1 LLVEGFGQVLESCQY
16 TEERVSKFYHFRSW
30 TSTHAVQKLA
40 PHLLNFLLICR
51 QISCVISTLICLL
64 QIVAQL
70 IKIEAS
76 ILNKLRLNATNDR
89 SMHVCPLGILVFFDF
104 SHLKLNEFLVISFN
118 NLCFSYLNSPIF
130 SNFTFIYY
138 EGHAHPRH
146 GNGESLILL
155 IT

>member
-1 LLVEGFGQVLESCQY
+1 M
-16 TEERVSKFYHFRSW
+16 
-30 TSTHAVQKLA
+30 
-40 PHLLNFLLICR
+40 
-51 QISCVISTLICLL
+51 
-64 QIVAQL
+64 AQL

-76 ILNKLRLNATNDR
+76 VLNKLRLNATNDR

-104 SHLKLNEFLVISFN
+104 GHLKLNEFLVISFN
-118 NLCFSYLNSPIF
+118 NLCFSYLNSAIF

-155 IT
+155 ITWRGTILQLLEIRYASMHVVLYLECIVHHCIEQAHLFAWCLCRHRCRWPFEQAKKLKLFKLEIFE